1 MTYSKI
7 DPASHDTVSSV
18 LDLLKPPET
27 ITSVLDTGDRDVN
40 PIGEVNSPQLEFEFR
55 TSSFKYWN
63 VEKTRLL
70 IQGKVVLA
78 DGSNL
83 ADADTCT
90 ITPTTNLLHSFI
102 QSITLSIDGADA
114 SHEANYPYA
123 AYLETLISRSAGYKR
138 TISETSLWIEDDAGR
153 IDRADITNA
162 HTKALK
168 RRKEIISGSRTFE
181 VCDNLHIPFLHQE
194 RYGLCNSTVKIQL
207 NRSSDKFCLLSTDG
221 GDNNDYKVVIT
232 RAVLIIN
239 EVDVN
244 PSIINAHSALMA
256 AGKTAMYPLN
266 QVETQMFTISAGKLS
281 DRIVIKTNQQLPK
294 RITFAFVDHEAKNGS
309 LTKDP
314 FKFLHCDVKRMSLDV
329 DGRPFPHKPLE
340 TNFPDGLCAQA
351 YFNLAMATGRLY
363 GDVSHGI
370 TMKQFKNGYTLFMFD
385 LTPDGCHGAGV
396 HLIKHGSLTLD
407 VTFGTALPNTVS
419 LFAYLER
426 DELIQIDN
434 ERVLTKL
441 PRI

>member
-1 MTYSKI
+1 MK
-7 DPASHDTVSSV
+7 
-18 LDLLKPPET
+18 
-27 ITSVLDTGDRDVN
+27 
-40 PIGEVNSPQLEFEFR
+40 
-55 TSSFKYWN
+55 
-63 VEKTRLL
+63 
-70 IQGKVVLA
+70 A
-78 DGSNL
+78 DIK
-83 ADADTCT
+83 ARKA
-90 ITPTTNLLHSFI
+90 
-102 QSITLSIDGADA
+102 
-114 SHEANYPYA
+114 
-123 AYLETLISRSAGYKR
+123 LISSSK
-138 TISETSLWIEDDAGR
+138 
-153 IDRADITNA
+153 
-162 HTKALK
+162 
-168 RRKEIISGSRTFE
+168 TFE
-181 VCDNLHIPFLHQE
+181 LCDHLHIPFLNQI
-194 RYGLCNSTVKIQL
+194 RYGKTNTTVKL
-207 NRSSDKFCLLSTDG
+207 TLTRSSDKLCLMSTDAA
-221 GDNNDYKVVIT
+221 DNEAYKVIISKCTLLVHEIVI
-232 RAVLIIN
+232 
-239 EVDVN
+239 N
-244 PSIINAHSALMA
+244 PSIITAHTTLLT
-256 AGKTAMYPLN
+256 GGNQVMYPLN
-266 QVETQMFTISAGKLS
+266 QVESQMFTISAGKLS